1 MVDLGS
7 IECPRIF
14 SLRFSARAND
24 KMKLL
29 PSQVD
34 KGTTPRMAIWPKWIL
49 VFLFLGVSACSTA
62 SAVEQSIPFARL
74 SIENGLSQAAVT
86 AIVQDHS
93 GFLWIGTQEGLNRYD
108 GYEFN
113 PFVPAPGEDAST
125 LQGWIETLLVA
136 DDGALWVGTK
146 GQGLIRVDLVTGT
159 LKHFRH
165 DPENPDS
172 LTSNR
177 VWAIFQDQLGAVW
190 VGSDRGLNHI
200 STSQWRVRH
209 IELDGIGATNPGSI
223 RVTSIAQNAA
233 GYLWIATDGNGLVR
247 LEPASGQMLRFQRD
261 GEGSGG
267 FAEDRISKVFVDG
280 KDRVWVG
287 AYNGALYRLDQGGY
301 LLISLGQRLAEGS
314 ALAMGTIRDV
324 YQDQAGRVWVGS
336 DAGLGQWCDENQS
349 FVHYITNETDPRSL
363 SDDRVT
369 TLFQDS
375 GGVLWVGTFD
385 GLNKWN
391 AMLGSFGL
399 QKQDPSQPDGL
410 SNNVVTSF
418 AAGKDSGVW
427 VGSYGGGAQRFDYR
441 NGSFH
446 AVPDALRSE
455 KVMALHVDSR
465 GLLWV
470 GTRKKGLVR
479 FNPVTGA
486 MQRFEHD
493 EELQGSISDNGVTAL
508 AEDSN
513 GALWIGSYRNG
524 LNRLEAGSDSFSQYP
539 HDPADPSSLSSNHVL
554 AIMRD
559 KVGQLWIGT
568 DGGGLNLLDPEQ
580 GTFARIR
587 HDKNEPYSLSSDSIW
602 SIHESLAG
610 DLWIGTGDAGL
621 NRWLASDRQQGRL
634 RFTHYGKAQGL
645 PSNSVLGILSDT
657 QGYVWISSSKGLS
670 RLHPDTGMVRNFD
683 PADGL
688 QGYDF
693 NQGAYFSTANGQ
705 FFFGGTRGFN
715 NFDPLSIRENTHAP
729 SVVLTA
735 IRKYNQPF
743 DPGFPLAQLEQ
754 LELNH
759 GDDMVSFEFAALDF
773 TDPAGNRFQYR
784 MQGFDRQWVEAGS
797 QRQATYTDLPAGRYS
812 FQVRAANSDGVWNQ
826 KGFELPVMVSPAP
839 WLTWWAYMLY
849 ATLFVAALW
858 FFLRAHTRR
867 LEQVMEMRRVEEA
880 NAAKSMFLATMSH
893 EIRTPMNGVL
903 GMTQL
908 LMETVLDR
916 TQKRY
921 AQTIKRSAESLLGI
935 INDILDLSKIE
946 SGKVELEHT
955 PFNLRDE
962 LDDTLSMFG
971 EAAYAKKLE
980 LIGQIPL
987 DLPVAVKGDPLRLRQ
1002 ILVNLIGNAIK
1013 FTDQG
1018 DVVLRVELQATADAK
1033 PMYRFEIKDTGK
1045 GLSEEQAEHVFEAFH
1060 QADSSTTREYGGT
1073 GLGLAIARKLCRAM
1087 GGEIG
1092 VESRAGIGSIFC
1104 FTLPLEV
1111 DSQARDTR
1119 PAKDFLGKRV
1129 MILDHHQDS
1138 CELLQTYCSAWGL
1151 EAERS
1156 PVMDS
1161 QVLDKLHAA
1170 IQSGK
1175 PHDLL
1180 LIRQDLPTIA
1190 GMSLVRMIRATPE
1203 LAALRIV
1210 LLVPMG
1216 YPNLKELDQDK
1227 QVDAVV
1233 TLPLRSAAFHDGI
1246 THALGGVETPK
1257 QPVSQNMQQLRF
1269 EGRILLVEDNL
1280 TNQEV
1285 ATNMLLGMGCKVVP
1299 VNNGKEAIE
1308 AWQQGD
1314 FDLILMDCLM
1324 PVMDG
1329 YEATRKVRQLEQNSG
1344 RHTPIIAVTAGAD
1357 QEIRNRCKM
1366 AGMDDFM
1373 GKPLLSEQLKAVLAR
1388 WLKTIPEETWHGA
1401 SDTESKPS
1409 CLGGEHSDVL
1419 DGRMLHEISLLQQP
1433 GKPDLVQHIVD
1444 IYLSDSPRL
1453 LEEME
1458 AAAASGD
1465 FETLYRN
1472 AHTFKSSSAH
1482 IGAHKVSELARELEM
1497 CGRNREPE
1505 PVGRLLG
1512 QLRQHYQDLKKL
1524 LEMEVLRST
1533 A

>member
-1 MVDLGS
+1 
-7 IECPRIF
+7 
-14 SLRFSARAND
+14 
-24 KMKLL
+24 MKCQ
-29 PSQVD
+29 PNQVD
-34 KGTTPRMAIWPKWIL
+34 KL
-49 VFLFLGVSACSTA
+49 VTLWTIVWRKCLLAVRFLGLFAWATVFAAEQNIPFVRLS
-62 SAVEQSIPFARL
+62 VEQ
-74 SIENGLSQAAVT
+74 GLSQIVVNS
-86 AIVQDHS
+86 IVQDRT
-93 GFLWIGTQEGLNRYD
+93 GFLWIGTQEGLNRFD
-108 GYEFN
+108 GYEFTS
-113 PFVPAPGEDAST
+113 FVPAAGEDASE

-136 DDGALWVGTK
+136 ADGALWVGTK
-146 GQGLIRVDLVTGT
+146 GKGLIRMDLVNGT
-159 LKHFRH
+159 LKRFQH
-165 DPENPDS
+165 DPGNPNS
-172 LTSNR
+172 LASNR
-177 VWAIFQDQLGAVW
+177 VWALYQDQDGDVW
-190 VGSDRGLNHI
+190 AGSDRGLDHI
-200 STSQWRVRH
+200 SASQWLVSH
-209 IELDGIGATNPGSI
+209 IELEGIGAADPKNV

-261 GEGSGG
+261 GEGSAGL
-267 FAEDRISKVFVDG
+267 AEDRISKVFVDHQ
-280 KDRVWVG
+280 DRVWVG
-287 AYNGALYRLDQGGY
+287 AYNGSLYRLDQGGY
-301 LLISLGQRLAEGS
+301 LLISLGPQLTEGYPF
-314 ALAMGTIRDV
+314 AVGRIRSI
-324 YQDQAGRVWVGS
+324 YQDQAGRIWVGS
-336 DAGLGQWCDENQS
+336 DAGLSEWAEDDQR
-349 FVHYITNETDPRSL
+349 FVHYLNNKTDPQSL
-363 SDDRVT
+363 SDNRVVA
-369 TLFQDS
+369 LLQDV
-375 GGVLWVGTFD
+375 GGVLWVGTYD

-391 AMLGSFGL
+391 AARGSFGYY
-399 QKQDPSQPDGL
+399 KQNPQQRGGL
-410 SNNVVTSF
+410 SNSVVTSF
-418 AAGKDSGVW
+418 TSGKGNSVW
-427 VGSYGGGAQRFDYR
+427 VGSYGGGAQLFDYR
-441 NGSFH
+441 AGEFH
-446 AVPDALRSE
+446 SPEDALRVE
-455 KVMALHVDSR
+455 KVTALYSDNR
-465 GLLWV
+465 ELLWV
-470 GTRKKGLVR
+470 GTRKKGLIR
-479 FNPVTGA
+479 FDPETHDLL
-486 MQRFEHD
+486 RFEHD
-493 EELQGSISDNGVTAL
+493 EKLPGSISDNGVTAL

-524 LNRLEAGSDSFSQYP
+524 LNVLKAGSDTFSQYQ
-539 HDPADPSSLSSNHVL
+539 HDPDDSSSLSSNHVL
-554 AIMRD
+554 AILRTRTG
-559 KVGQLWIGT
+559 KLWIGT
-568 DGGGLNLLDPEQ
+568 DGGGLNLFDPEQ
-580 GTFARIR
+580 GTFTHIR
-587 HDKNEPYSLSSDSIW
+587 HQNRDAYSLSSDNVW
-602 SIHESLAG
+602 SLHEAPNG

-621 NRWLASDRQQGRL
+621 NRWLASDRQQGKL

-645 PSNSVLGILSDT
+645 PSNSILGILSDA
-657 QGYVWISSSKGLS
+657 QGYVWVSSSKGLS
-670 RLHPDTGMVRNFD
+670 RLHPDTGVVRNFD

-693 NQGAYFSTANGQ
+693 NQGAYFATPDGQ
-705 FFFGGTRGFN
+705 FFFGGAKGFN
-715 NFDPLSIRENTHAP
+715 SFDPLSIKENKHAP
-729 SVVLTA
+729 NVVLTA

-743 DPGFPLAQLEQ
+743 SPGVPLAQLKQ
-754 LELNH
+754 LDLQH
-759 GDDMVSFEFAALDF
+759 DDDMVSFEFAALEF
-773 TDPAGNRFQYR
+773 TDPAENRYQYR
-784 MQGFDRQWVEAGS
+784 MEGFDRQWVDAGH
-797 QRQATYTDLPAGRYS
+797 QRHAIYTNLPAGQYN

-826 KGFELPVMVSPAP
+826 KDFELPVMVSPSP
-839 WLTWWAYMLY
+839 WLTWWAYTLY
-849 ATLFVAALW
+849 GMMIVAALW

-880 NAAKSMFLATMSH
+880 NAAKSLFLATMSH

-908 LMETVLDR
+908 LTETVLDR

-921 AQTIKRSAESLLGI
+921 TQTIKRSAESLLGI

-955 PFNLRDE
+955 PFNLREE

-971 EAAYAKKLE
+971 ERAYAKRLE
-980 LIGQIPL
+980 LIGLIPPE
-987 DLPVAVKGDPLRLRQ
+987 LPIAVKGDPLRLRQ
-1002 ILVNLIGNAIK
+1002 ILVNLVGNAIK

-1018 DVVLRVELQATADAK
+1018 DVVLCVETQVTANSK
-1033 PMYRFEIKDTGK
+1033 PVYRFEIKDTGK
-1045 GLSEEQAEHVFEAFH
+1045 GLSEEQAAHIFEAFH

-1092 VESRAGIGSIFC
+1092 VESRAGIGSLFW
-1104 FTLPLEV
+1104 FTVPLEV
-1111 DSQARDTR
+1111 DLQARDDR
-1119 PAKDFLGKRV
+1119 PAKDYSGKRV

-1138 CELLQTYCSAWGL
+1138 CELLQTYCTAWGL
-1151 EAERS
+1151 EVERS

-1161 QVLDKLHAA
+1161 QVLDKLYAA
-1170 IQSGK
+1170 IQSSK

-1216 YPNLKELDQDK
+1216 YPHLKELDQDK

-1233 TLPLRSAAFHDGI
+1233 TLPLRSTALHDGI
-1246 THALGGVETPK
+1246 AHALGSAETTAAPASK
-1257 QPVSQNMQQLRF
+1257 NMQQLHF

-1329 YEATRKVRQLEQNSG
+1329 YEATRKLRQLEQESD
-1344 RHTPIIAVTAGAD
+1344 RHTPIIAVTAGVD

-1373 GKPLLSEQLKAVLAR
+1373 GKPLMSEQLKGVLAR
-1388 WLKTIPEETWHGA
+1388 WLKSIPEETWHSA
-1401 SDTESKPS
+1401 SDTDSKPS
-1409 CLGGEHSDVL
+1409 YLGGEHGDVL
-1419 DGRMLHEISLLQQP
+1419 DGRMLYEISLLQQP

-1444 IYLSDSPRL
+1444 IYLSDSPKL

-1458 AAAASGD
+1458 NAAASGD

-1482 IGAHKVSELARELEM
+1482 IGAHTVSDLARELEM

-1505 PVGRLLG
+1505 AVGRLLR